1 MDMPISG
8 GGVPT
13 ASDSGAYSDLNRLNA
28 LKTGDRDSTGNL
40 KKVAQEFESL
50 FVSQMLKSMR
60 SANEVLA
67 KDNPMNTSEMRQY
80 QEMYDQQLSVTMSR
94 QGGGIGLQDVLMR
107 QLSKIKGSETAP
119 GSTSGN
125 LTALAGKNTDLKRSN
140 PVNPAPNEVAD
151 SSSPDTDGAVIKQT
165 GLALQ
170 IAQRPLWATR
180 SVAVDHRLAAVSAS
194 INGSVHN
201 DVAKL
206 NARRLSLPTSLTD
219 RLLAGIVP
227 PTATTLSQAAGEAGA
242 RSSITGTAQAAV
254 RSGATYAGNGD
265 WTQNPSLK
273 ASTGSMQILGRAM
286 AQIPLAP
293 SGKTFASQDAFVAT
307 MLPLAKDAAARIG
320 VDPTVLVAQAA
331 LETGW
336 GKSIMRSQDG
346 SNSHNLFGI
355 KAQGGWQGPEARA
368 ITSEFRDGQMVKE
381 TADFR
386 SYDSYADSFHDLVT
400 VLQSNN
406 RYQGVLKSADNP
418 EQFVKELQKAGYA
431 TDPDYASKISQIAK
445 QMKSYQNYATAGSST
460 TL

>member
-1 MDMPISG
+1 MDMPKSA
-8 GGVPT
+8 VPT
-13 ASDSGAYSDLNRLNA
+13 ASDSGAYTDLTRLSA
-28 LKTGDRDSTGNL
+28 LKNGDRDSTANL

-60 SANEVLA
+60 SASDVLA
-67 KDNPMNTSEMRQY
+67 KDNPMNTPETKQY
-80 QEMYDQQLSVTMSR
+80 QEMYDQQLAVIMSR

-107 QLSKIKGSETAP
+107 QLSKDKGVHPSSGLGTQLN
-119 GSTSGN
+119 TS
-125 LTALAGKNTDLKRSN
+125 LTAKNTDLKR
-140 PVNPAPNEVAD
+140 PGQGAPTQPATAAA
-151 SSSPDTDGAVIKQT
+151 STDVKAT
-165 GLALQ
+165 GLATQ

-180 SVAVDHRLAAVSAS
+180 SVASDHRLAIANAG
-194 INGSVHN
+194 NNVHSD

-206 NARRLSLPTSLTD
+206 NQRRLSLPSHLAD

-227 PTATTLSQAAGEAGA
+227 ATSTTAPQ
-242 RSSITGTAQAAV
+242 TAHPV
-254 RSGATYAGNGD
+254 GSYAGNGD
-265 WTQNPSLK
+265 WTQDPNLSNG
-273 ASTGSMQILGRAM
+273 STGIAGRTI
-286 AQIPLAP
+286 AQPPLAP
-293 SGKTFASQDAFVAT
+293 GRRTFSNQDDFVAT

-336 GKSIMRSQDG
+336 GKSIMRTQDG

-368 ITSEFRDGQMVKE
+368 ITSEFRDGKMVKE

-386 SYDSYADSFHDLVT
+386 SYGSYADSFHDLVT
-400 VLQSNN
+400 VLQNNN

-431 TDPDYASKISQIAK
+431 TDPDYANKISQIAK
-445 QMKSYQNYATAGSST
+445 QMKSYQNYANSGSST